1 MLPGGSSRV
10 GDNLFVRRENS
21 KTVFKGLADQHAVK
35 RIFVVMRQDR
45 LVQRVGF
52 LQGQSLIFSQRKVQV
67 SSSRFI
73 RPASRDHRDVPHTR
87 RLIPPRAGDR

>member
-35 RIFVVMRQDR
+35 RIFVVIGQSR
-45 LVQRVGF
+45 LVQRIGF
-52 LQGQSLIFSQRKVQV
+52 LQGEFFNIVDEPLRRHKEV
-67 SSSRFI
+67 R
-73 RPASRDHRDVPHTR
+73 RHRHWKLTQTV
-87 RLIPPRAGDR
+87 L

>member
-35 RIFVVMRQDR
+35 WIFVVIGQGR

-52 LQGQSLIFSQRKVQV
+52 LQGQFFNIQPKKGAGIEQQIHSACVKG
-67 SSSRFI
+67 SS
-73 RPASRDHRDVPHTR
+73 
-87 RLIPPRAGDR
+87 G